1 MIEHTPNLTTQSTW
15 IRSSLRQPPRNRPTF
30 ENQDQNPKPYFSHSL
45 HLEPQ
50 KRHAKAIKLF
60 KNETPEKNKER
71 EEKSNSKEGSKPPS
85 PNQQLQKL
93 QIYRSRDSRENPI
106 WVSWISSKAHSSK
119 FLS

>member
-60 KNETPEKNKER
+60 ENETPEKNKER
-71 EEKSNSKEGSKPPS
+71 EEKSNSKEGLKPP
-85 PNQQLQKL
+85 PP
-93 QIYRSRDSRENPI
+93 QINNCRSYRSTGAEIPEKIQFGLHGSPP
-106 WVSWISSKAHSSK
+106 KLTA
-119 FLS
+119 LSF

>member
-71 EEKSNSKEGSKPPS
+71 EEKSNSKEGLKPPLPKS
-85 PNQQLQKL
+85 TTAEATDLQEQRFQRKSNLGFMDLFQSSQL
-93 QIYRSRDSRENPI
+93 
-106 WVSWISSKAHSSK
+106 
-119 FLS
+119 